1 MTKKHLKW
9 LVAIIFSSLTIQSC
23 IRDHAMSE
31 DEKSQE
37 RAKFAAFANAKKLQQ
52 KTTGGDLI
60 YQEGFRYLYKRYY
73 DLHPEDT
80 LQLGNNTAKPD
91 FSKASQVFTG
101 SDGSQTVLFPVVLN
115 NTVVKVL
122 AANINSDEDYIQFY
136 NANSG
141 DYVIDKAKDAFSQSY
156 LQHKIDKTYKK
167 TIGETEIEEVVINW
181 PANIPSYVEIRIPP
195 GRSGE
200 CDDLSDY
207 QNNGCGGPPP
217 SSCPPYQNCDNSSL
231 GGNGIA
237 QDSTKTPCE
246 KIAAIGKNTKTKNL
260 LTTLK
265 IKSTQTDPATGKY
278 RETGYTLTENGGN
291 LSEEEFLGELGKNEM
306 KFSVGS
312 PINGYIH
319 NHNPTGFSIFTPFDL
334 ASFSY
339 MQMRGRIK
347 DPSTFIFGVI
357 TPGNSTTQGTQYMLV
372 IDDLA
377 AFSLFINEYL
387 NADQNYVDWLY
398 HSSGVKHGNSASQN
412 EDGFLQFMWNYS
424 SGLKLLKGDPS
435 LNNWTMIERGASFG
449 QKITTPCN

>member
-52 KTTGGDLI
+52 KTAGGDLI

-80 LQLGNNTAKPD
+80 LQLGSNTAKPD

-101 SDGSQTVLFPVVLN
+101 NDGSQTVLFPVVQN

-156 LQHKIDKTYKK
+156 FQYKTNKTYKK
-167 TIGETEIEEVVINW
+167 IIGEGEIEEVVINW

-195 GRSGE
+195 SRSGE

-207 QNNGCGGPPP
+207 QNDGCGGPPP
-217 SSCPPYQNCDNSSL
+217 SSCPPYQNCDDNPL

-246 KIAAIGKNTKTKNL
+246 KMAAIGKNTKTKNL
-260 LTTLK
+260 MGTLK
-265 IKSTQTDPATGKY
+265 SKSTQIDPATGKY
-278 RETGYTLTENGGN
+278 KETGYTLTENGSEVTEQEYIGVGGTDEIR
-291 LSEEEFLGELGKNEM
+291 LSITN
-306 KFSVGS
+306 

-319 NHNPTGFSIFTPFDL
+319 NHNPDGFSVFSPYDL
-334 ASFSY
+334 ATLSRLYTSGRVKDLNSFV
-339 MQMRGRIK
+339 
-347 DPSTFIFGVI
+347 FGVV
-357 TPGNSTTQGTQYMLV
+357 TAKGTQYMIT
-372 IDDLA
+372 IDDPAALSTFANKFLTGGQLDKDKIDAVDVGYFASGINQGPNLA
-377 AFSLFINEYL
+377 SNEAGMLHYL
-387 NADQNYVDWLY
+387 TANN
-398 HSSGVKHGNSASQN
+398 
-412 EDGFLQFMWNYS
+412 
-424 SGLKLLKGDPS
+424 SGLKVLKGDS
-435 LNNWTMIERGASFG
+435 TFNNWQQIERGYND
-449 QKITTPCN
+449 QIITTNCN